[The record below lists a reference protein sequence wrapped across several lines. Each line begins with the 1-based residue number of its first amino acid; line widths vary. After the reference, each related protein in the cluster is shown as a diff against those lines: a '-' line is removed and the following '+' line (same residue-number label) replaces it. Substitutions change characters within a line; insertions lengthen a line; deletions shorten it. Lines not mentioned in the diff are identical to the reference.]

1 MISSLY
7 GRQLT
12 LQAQQPLVVPGLDQ
26 FVDQGGGG
34 DKTDR

>member
-1 MISSLY
+1 MIQQLV

-34 DKTDR
+34 GKADR